1 MRDSNFQAAAFSV
14 SELKE
19 AKSESECVKLK
30 EPPPQVGKPHSEIL
44 KGVTFVVTE
53 TDGVA
58 AGNLIDGYAYRTFHK
73 NKCYELDIRIAFSN
87 VANSDPGTMKNFGHK
102 AVQGQLKQVLDT
114 FEFAK

>member
-1 MRDSNFQAAAFSV
+1 MKGSNFQAAAFSV

-19 AKSESECVKLK
+19 AKSEAECVKLE
-30 EPPPQVGKPHSEIL
+30 EPPPQVGKSHSEIL
-44 KGVTFVVTE
+44 KGVRFVVTE
-53 TDGVA
+53 TDGVV
-58 AGNLIDGYAYRTFHK
+58 AGNLIDGYAYRSFHK

-87 VANSDPGTMKNFGHK
+87 LANGDPGTMKNFGHK